1 MKYTSPIYKNEA
13 VETNDIIC
21 ESIFTVINR
30 QEVEKDNE
38 GNVIST
44 KNITQISVDMGK
56 LF

>member
-30 QEVEKDNE
+30 VEEVKDGS
-38 GNVIST
+38 GNVVGT